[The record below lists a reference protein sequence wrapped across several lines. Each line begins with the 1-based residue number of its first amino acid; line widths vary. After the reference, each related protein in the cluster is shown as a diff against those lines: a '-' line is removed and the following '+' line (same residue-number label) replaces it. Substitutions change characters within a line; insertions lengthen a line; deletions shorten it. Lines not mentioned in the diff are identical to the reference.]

1 MELLLFHLLCGGII
15 IGVTILLFLFFCF
28 LCDFFFQFAASLNLN
43 IHHSG
48 VYNICGSDSDF
59 RIKNLLSFHVICIS
73 DLYPSIQTT
82 DDYGFLALRF
92 SYSLDNQFTTV
103 IQIPFSR
110 QLNLQEFYFS
120 FGFAEFFGLNKLIEE
135 LQKIMLGSNVVNWEK
150 IYFKRKRNWIN
161 YCMR

>member
-1 MELLLFHLLCGGII
+1 MI
-15 IGVTILLFLFFCF
+15 T
-28 LCDFFFQFAASLNLN
+28 
-43 IHHSG
+43 
-48 VYNICGSDSDF
+48 
-59 RIKNLLSFHVICIS
+59 
-73 DLYPSIQTT
+73 
-82 DDYGFLALRF
+82 GFLALRF

-135 LQKIMLGSNVVNWEK
+135 LQKIMLGSNVDNWEK
-150 IYFKRKRNWIN
+150 IYFKRKRNWTN

>member
-1 MELLLFHLLCGGII
+1 MELLLFHL
-15 IGVTILLFLFFCF
+15 LFFCF

-110 QLNLQEFYFS
+110 QLNLQEF
-120 FGFAEFFGLNKLIEE
+120 FGLNKSIEE
-135 LQKIMLGSNVVNWEK
+135 LQKLMLGSNVDNWEK